1 MSLKTFHI
9 LFIFASM
16 LLALGFGF
24 WCLNQAGDGHTGWAL
39 VGWLSFGS
47 VVGLLAYGV
56 WFLKKLKNVSFL

>member
-1 MSLKTFHI
+1 
-9 LFIFASM
+9 M

-24 WCLNQAGDGHTGWAL
+24 WCLDQAGDGYTGWFWVA
-39 VGWLSFGS
+39 WLSFGS